1 MPCNTTC
8 LMCTGF
14 PEPCTKCISGYYL
27 DKTYC
32 TDTCPNGT
40 VAYNKTATEGLCLNC
55 EIYCI
60 GLTINMYFP
69 DITSS
74 TLYIDMLF
82 TGELNNATFD
92 KTTFQTISISSKS
105 IQYTLDMFTVT
116 YVDLSTSSY
125 RIILEPKTYIFL
137 YNATFTVLTKTEP
150 SPIDTALS
158 GLPFKTA
165 NYLKTASA
173 TWFLIKGPP
182 FSGL

>member
-1 MPCNTTC
+1 MQ
-8 LMCTGF
+8 
-14 PEPCTKCISGYYL
+14 
-27 DKTYC
+27 TYC

-40 VAYNKTATEGLCLNC
+40 FAYNKTGSDGFCLNC
-55 EIYCI
+55 NLYCV

-69 DITSS
+69 EITNSM
-74 TLYIDMLF
+74 LYIDMLF
-82 TGELNNATFD
+82 SGELDNSTFD
-92 KTTFQTISISSKS
+92 KTTFQTISISSKN

-137 YNATFTVLTKTEP
+137 YNATFTVLTKSEP
-150 SPIDTALS
+150 SPVDVSLA
-158 GLPFKTA
+158 GLPFKSS